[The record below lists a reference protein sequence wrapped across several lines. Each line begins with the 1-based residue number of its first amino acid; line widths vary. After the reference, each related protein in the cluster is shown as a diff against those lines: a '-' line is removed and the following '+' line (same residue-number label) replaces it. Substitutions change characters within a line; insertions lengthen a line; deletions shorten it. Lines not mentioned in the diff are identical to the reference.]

1 MIVLVSRKMPRSANP
16 IAQERRMKRCLT
28 VEDSTPPLRVL
39 HPPVFEVTYEVLRG
53 EYREMGEELDGM
65 IGREL

>member
-1 MIVLVSRKMPRSANP
+1 
-16 IAQERRMKRCLT
+16 MKRCLT

-53 EYREMGEELDGM
+53 EYRETGEELDGM